1 MKAGILLPK
10 STTHPS
16 IGYDF
21 LTGMKLA
28 VKRHAQW
35 ACDWTTANI
44 GFGVDEQLLVEK
56 AEQLCLNE
64 GVDVLVAFADHPRV
78 GVLFPIVKSLNKL
91 LIVVS
96 AGAKYPVSWERHDH
110 VIFLMLNEYLLARL
124 TGGRAAAEGLRDG
137 VMATNFYDGGYAIA
151 GSIVDGFR
159 QEGGNIAYNF
169 VGRQLTNALDTAPLL
184 AFLDTCRERLAIL
197 ATFSGAPTSAFVRA
211 LVDKLPEQAQVY
223 GNPTMLAE
231 WEAAPEPDATDVPAL
246 CGYAAWSR
254 TLVNEENQT
263 YITAFEAALGRAAT
277 PFGALGWDA
286 GQVVAALAA
295 TADKHGWKG
304 DKAPRCL
311 EQEAITGAR
320 GELVFDRATHYF
332 LAPAHWVAGKNEN
345 TMDRLAAVE
354 VQQAWKHLVGSLAS
368 PPQSGWFNTY
378 LCS

>member
-169 VGRQLTNALDTAPLL
+169 VGRQLT
-184 AFLDTCRERLAIL
+184 
-197 ATFSGAPTSAFVRA
+197 
-211 LVDKLPEQAQVY
+211 
-223 GNPTMLAE
+223 
-231 WEAAPEPDATDVPAL
+231 
-246 CGYAAWSR
+246 
-254 TLVNEENQT
+254 
-263 YITAFEAALGRAAT
+263 
-277 PFGALGWDA
+277 
-286 GQVVAALAA
+286 
-295 TADKHGWKG
+295 
-304 DKAPRCL
+304 
-311 EQEAITGAR
+311 
-320 GELVFDRATHYF
+320 
-332 LAPAHWVAGKNEN
+332 
-345 TMDRLAAVE
+345 
-354 VQQAWKHLVGSLAS
+354 
-368 PPQSGWFNTY
+368 
-378 LCS
+378 